1 MEIRNHDSLIR
12 LGRLNGTF
20 QRLDSKYLSRSLTNL
35 SRIARM
41 TLARSTRLPFIRPSH
56 RLERFQRITYNFSE
70 RTICKPLSTATTLAS
85 VQLP

>member
-41 TLARSTRLPFIRPSH
+41 TLARSTRLPFVRPSH
-56 RLERFQRITYNFSE
+56 RLERFQRITYNYQNVLFVNLYL
-70 RTICKPLSTATTLAS
+70 RLLH
-85 VQLP
+85 